1 MSILNLGY
9 KTIGDH
15 MHLYRGKEEVG
26 RITVKEFEAFRD
38 GKADQEPSVQLHP
51 SQYIIEEVLE
61 DAGD

>member
-26 RITVKEFEAFRD
+26 RITVKDFKAFRD
-38 GKADQEPSVQLHP
+38 GKADQEPTIQLHP
-51 SQYIIEEVLE
+51 SQYTIEEVE
-61 DAGD
+61 GDD